1 VEKAANHSATC
12 SGTESERELPL
23 AAMSRG
29 QQVRATHSRRAAGAA
44 LRRRPILAAVTAAIT
59 FGTMAAQGQL
69 LHHSRSPD
77 GPWLPVIPRGCNG
90 STGIWRDGGGGNQ
103 SPFFITEAVS
113 KLTGLPNNSIV
124 AITMFSNHPHGQPS
138 RNATLNAYMAVG
150 IAKTWRDPMV
160 INPTPLFLGGVLT
173 GWEDPCAR

>member
-1 VEKAANHSATC
+1 MAT
-12 SGTESERELPL
+12 
-23 AAMSRG
+23 MSRG
-29 QQVRATHSRRAAGAA
+29 QQVRATHSSRATGPA
-44 LRRRPILAAVTAAIT
+44 LRRGPGPIRAAATAAAII
-59 FGTMAAQGQL
+59 FGAAMVAQGQL

-77 GPWLPVIPRGCNG
+77 GPWLPVIPPGCNG

-113 KLTGLPNNSIV
+113 NLTGLPNNSIV
-124 AITMFSNHPHGQPS
+124 AITLFSNYPHGQPS

-150 IAKTWRDPMV
+150 IAKTCPDPMV